1 MFSSWANDQ
10 SCSLSFLFPFPCIQ
24 QLPTVYLYLCICVCV
39 FVFAYMYLSFC
50 ICVFVNL
57 YLCLFSFPM
66 HIAAAHRGQFCPVRH
81 FVCYWTA
88 DILLLFHF
96 MLRNNCAD
104 PPSPLPAAR
113 ICCNCVFVYLCICI
127 LVFVF
132 VYLCSCC
139 NCVLGNFFRQS
150 SATFCPI
157 QFFER
162 LSCSIL

>member
-39 FVFAYMYLSFC
+39 FVFAYMYLLFC
-50 ICVFVNL
+50 ICVFVFVYL

-96 MLRNNCAD
+96 MRRRNNCAARH
-104 PPSPLPAAR
+104 PLTPAM
-113 ICCNCVFVYLCICI
+113 ICC
-127 LVFVF
+127 
-132 VYLCSCC
+132 C
-139 NCVLGNFFRQS
+139 NWVQKTQQLQKENIIFQK
-150 SATFCPI
+150 
-157 QFFER
+157 
-162 LSCSIL
+162 